1 MSNAPEQ
8 LPAHLRPITVEIPV
22 TWTPEQAL
30 AAALANPIGTPPLV
44 ELARGKKSACVV
56 ICDIT
61 RPVPNR
67 LLLRP
72 MVETMVASG
81 IALDRNHSVRA
92 LGEQCARKPA
102 RPRADLDHI
111 DARERTSR
119 TCDPVDEI
127 EIKKEIL
134 SERFF
139 GAEIVSTDDLPQ
151 GRKIVNG
158 AHAGLATRGS
168 VLAVSRDASCS
179 AAIKLPGRARP
190 VPAISSAV
198 P

>member
-1 MSNAPEQ
+1 MISE
-8 LPAHLRPITVEIPV
+8 
-22 TWTPEQAL
+22 
-30 AAALANPIGTPPLV
+30 AARISRRYVL
-44 ELARGKKSACVV
+44 ERGDRA
-56 ICDIT
+56 
-61 RPVPNR
+61 
-67 LLLRP
+67 
-72 MVETMVASG
+72 G
-81 IALDRNHSVRA
+81 IALDRNHPACA

-102 RPRADLDHI
+102 RPWADLDHI
-111 DARERTSR
+111 DAGERTSR
-119 TCDPVDEI
+119 TCDPADEI

-158 AHAGLATRGS
+158 AHAGLATCGS
-168 VLAVSRDASCS
+168 VLAVSRDESCS